1 MEKVKESTTWTKKRI
16 LSLLAALLMALT
28 CLPFFAVPYMV
39 DAAQLQVHPYLV
51 RYGSAYGSA
60 FVNRPMGAFN
70 KAHTNGWKIYVD
82 LPTGRTIAYCLG
94 YGQPLSKNDLVTQ
107 DQTYDNLSRSQ
118 QRLIQR
124 AIVLGY
130 NDTTAVTI
138 SLNDWD
144 YAATQIVIWL
154 VQGG

>member
-60 FVNRPMGAFN
+60 FVN
-70 KAHTNGWKIYVD
+70 
-82 LPTGRTIAYCLG
+82 
-94 YGQPLSKNDLVTQ
+94 
-107 DQTYDNLSRSQ
+107 
-118 QRLIQR
+118 
-124 AIVLGY
+124 
-130 NDTTAVTI
+130 
-138 SLNDWD
+138 
-144 YAATQIVIWL
+144 
-154 VQGG
+154 